1 MHVVC
6 VVCRSLRGQDVLRR
20 VYPFR
25 WVAKDA
31 AQADAIESAFK
42 KLGVDMKSERAQ
54 GYAISSVRH
63 EAPRHKLVTLTRS
76 VP

>member
-1 MHVVC
+1 
-6 VVCRSLRGQDVLRR
+6 VLRR

-42 KLGVDMKSERAQ
+42 KLGVDMGNKGDRTQ
-54 GYAISSVRH
+54 GYTISSIRQ
-63 EAPRHKLVTLTRS
+63 ESPRRKLVTLTRFDALW
-76 VP
+76 